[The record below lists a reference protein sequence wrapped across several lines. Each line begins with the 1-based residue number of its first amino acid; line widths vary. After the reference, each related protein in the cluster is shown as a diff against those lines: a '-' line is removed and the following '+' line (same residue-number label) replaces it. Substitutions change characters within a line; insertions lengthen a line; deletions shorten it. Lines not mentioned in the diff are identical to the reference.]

1 MKWETSLRTQSCGN
15 NTSEEEES
23 DDEIN
28 ELKQRI
34 RIRRRER
41 LVEVHTAILLTLSF
55 NCMYITS
62 VIYAISLPLLRRWW
76 RLSTSTLPS
85 WYMYAYHAWHMTS
98 SCFVHHLDWD
108 HASFSSEMFS
118 FYTTLG
124 STNFWLLLNIPTWFA
139 LWRVFLHC
147 SHCSNFFFV
156 RFYCATGW
164 KGSGQEIV
172 ILISCVWVSV

>member
-1 MKWETSLRTQSCGN
+1 MKINTSLEVTHSFCHDWLLFQENAHFGISDVLISVFEQMKWETSLRTHSCGN

-62 VIYAISLPLLRRWW
+62 VIYAISLPLLLR
-76 RLSTSTLPS
+76 
-85 WYMYAYHAWHMTS
+85 
-98 SCFVHHLDWD
+98 
-108 HASFSSEMFS
+108 
-118 FYTTLG
+118 
-124 STNFWLLLNIPTWFA
+124 
-139 LWRVFLHC
+139 
-147 SHCSNFFFV
+147 
-156 RFYCATGW
+156 
-164 KGSGQEIV
+164 
-172 ILISCVWVSV
+172 